1 MKNLQIK
8 MKKKKEPK
16 ESSLGPITDL
26 KKTSTKEES
35 HQKEEA
41 NPGATKNEKE
51 EKKNKGTKEQEGND
65 I

>member
-1 MKNLQIK
+1 

-51 EKKNKGTKEQEGND
+51 EKKE
-65 I
+65 